1 MDDPWLILRE
11 GAGLMKG
18 KLVRYTFILFLCG
31 LIGALLN
38 TLVSTEQ
45 MMNQP
50 QWLLP
55 YVAAAMGLIVLR
67 NTVYILFIKRVRK
80 EVFQKEDILYSLH
93 KVGLHIATA
102 LLFEILQLGLS
113 YGLVLISQL
122 MPILSLPVGILLQ
135 AAISAVSVFIA
146 FAIYDGAKGAM
157 MIVNGSFRLMWKKA
171 RALIIMAMPLII
183 WILVYQM
190 MNHAILNRIEWNLSQ
205 VSWDVLQSALTAAST
220 QGAAYAYIALEIG
233 NALMIALIQYVLF
246 AGYAFVYEQN
256 YTQYYPFSMTIP
268 VGVIQSEK
276 IQESGD
282 SSTAEKEQEDALT
295 AHGQD
300 EENR

>member
-1 MDDPWLILRE
+1 M
-11 GAGLMKG
+11 
-18 KLVRYTFILFLCG
+18 
-31 LIGALLN
+31 
-38 TLVSTEQ
+38 
-45 MMNQP
+45 
-50 QWLLP
+50 
-55 YVAAAMGLIVLR
+55 
-67 NTVYILFIKRVRK
+67 
-80 EVFQKEDILYSLH
+80 FQKEDILYSLH

-171 RALIIMAMPLII
+171 RTLIIMAMPLII

-205 VSWDVLQSALTAAST
+205 VSWDVLQNALATAST

-246 AGYAFVYEQN
+246 AGYAFIYEQN

-300 EENR
+300 EENG